1 MIEPSYDWQLKLK
14 KPSLFFIL
22 FGTLETFNTEQVHR
36 YIPDQGGGGPPRRK
50 DGVLLWIFEKNP

>member
-1 MIEPSYDWQLKLK
+1 MIEPSNDWQLKLKK

-36 YIPDQGGGGPPRRK
+36 YIPDQGGHPHVERT
-50 DGVLLWIFEKNP
+50 GVFVWIFEKNP